1 MTMSLQEISDRME
14 IQDLLVAYS
23 YAIDSRDWDALDDVF
38 TADAHIDYTAFG
50 GSAGNLAETKAFLAE
65 AMPMFR
71 SFQHMVSTSKID
83 IDGDTAHVKTICHNP
98 MVMNL
103 GDDAV
108 QVFYCG
114 LWYVDEMVRT
124 ADGWRIKHRSEEKS
138 YVHNMP
144 GAGDS

>member
-23 YAIDSRDWDALDDVF
+23 YAIDTRDWDALDEVF
-38 TADAHIDYTAFG
+38 TPDAHIDYTAFG

-65 AMPMFR
+65 AMPMFS

-98 MVMNL
+98 MVMKL
-103 GDDAV
+103 GDDKV

-124 ADGWRIKHRSEEKS
+124 GWEARRR
-138 YVHNMP
+138 
-144 GAGDS
+144 AL